1 MRLCDRNFVFA
12 FRFFSSK
19 NSIFF
24 LTNETRSIKRNAIA
38 SKFVYEVYY
47 V

>member
-1 MRLCDRNFVFA
+1 MTGTLCLRFA
-12 FRFFSSK
+12 ALVLE
-19 NSIFF
+19 IQYF
-24 LTNETRSIKRNAIA
+24 LTNESRSIKRNAIA